1 MTGYSV
7 EPSQWPHTMGV
18 SMHFDIEFD
27 QEEDGRWIAE
37 IAALPGALVY
47 GATQEEAR
55 SRVEVLALRIVADQ
69 LERKQQVPLT

>member
-1 MTGYSV
+1 
-7 EPSQWPHTMGV
+7 
-18 SMHFDIEFD
+18 MHFDIEFD

-47 GATQEEAR
+47 GATREEAR

-69 LERKQQVPLT
+69 LERETAGTSHVEFADA